1 MPKLNA
7 LVAGSTGYIG
17 TQLIKIL
24 VKHKHINIKYLC
36 GNSSVGK
43 SIVSYDKSLSKYKL
57 PKIKKFNKNLLNDV
71 DVIFTALPNGEAQD
85 ISKHLNNKNILIDL
99 AADFRLE
106 KASEYKKWY
115 KQKHRAVKLI
125 KKSIYSLPEINMENT
140 QTISKTPKLKLDFK
154 DSKYATGRRKTSIA
168 KVWLKKGSG
177 KIYVN
182 GKLFSDYFADETH
195 KMQITR
201 PFEIIN
207 QSTDYDVRCS
217 VKGGGPTG
225 QAGAMVHG
233 IAKALVLF
241 DENLKG
247 TLKTEKLT
255 TRDSRAV
262 ERKKPGRRKARRSF
276 QFSKR

>member
-1 MPKLNA
+1 
-7 LVAGSTGYIG
+7 
-17 TQLIKIL
+17 
-24 VKHKHINIKYLC
+24 
-36 GNSSVGK
+36 
-43 SIVSYDKSLSKYKL
+43 
-57 PKIKKFNKNLLNDV
+57 
-71 DVIFTALPNGEAQD
+71 
-85 ISKHLNNKNILIDL
+85 
-99 AADFRLE
+99 
-106 KASEYKKWY
+106 
-115 KQKHRAVKLI
+115 
-125 KKSIYSLPEINMENT
+125 MEST
-140 QTISKTPKLKLDFK
+140 QTSPKSPKLKLDFK

-168 KVWLKKGSG
+168 KVWVKKGTG

-182 GKLFSDYFADETH
+182 GKTMDDYFTSENH
-195 KMQITR
+195 KMQIVR

-207 QSTDYDVRCS
+207 QSTSYDVRCS

-233 IAKALVLF
+233 ISKALVLF
-241 DENLKG
+241 DETLKS